1 MPEDKYSYD
10 VLQKKMAKVDAMLKK
25 LDPASDDY
33 KQKQKKKKQYQKK
46 LEETPEWKEEQE
58 EADDLVGT
66 FPMAPEFSPGHQK
79 VKDMIDAM
87 VELQNGKPGT
97 SAELQEE
104 DILDLCKQV
113 QEVFLSEPMA
123 LRLKA
128 PIKICADLHGQFY
141 DLLRLF
147 EHGGHPGGETSYLF
161 LGDYVDRGKQSIETI
176 CLLFAYKLLDPG
188 SIHLLR
194 GNHETSKIN
203 RIYGF
208 YDECKRRYSVKVYK
222 AFCNT
227 FNCMPI
233 VAVIEETVVCM
244 HGGLSPS
251 LSDFEDLDKTQ
262 RPCEIGEE
270 GLLCDIVWADPDPDV
285 TVSKC
290 RAFPSQRRGSSS
302 HSFCETKL

>member
-1 MPEDKYSYD
+1 
-10 VLQKKMAKVDAMLKK
+10 
-25 LDPASDDY
+25 
-33 KQKQKKKKQYQKK
+33 
-46 LEETPEWKEEQE
+46 
-58 EADDLVGT
+58 
-66 FPMAPEFSPGHQK
+66 
-79 VKDMIDAM
+79 
-87 VELQNGKPGT
+87 
-97 SAELQEE
+97 
-104 DILDLCKQV
+104 
-113 QEVFLSEPMA
+113 
-123 LRLKA
+123 
-128 PIKICADLHGQFY
+128 
-141 DLLRLF
+141 
-147 EHGGHPGGETSYLF
+147 
-161 LGDYVDRGKQSIETI
+161 
-176 CLLFAYKLLDPG
+176 
-188 SIHLLR
+188 LR

-290 RAFPSQRRGSSS
+290 RAFPSKRRGSSS